1 MADCRAVTG
10 FAAYSRNAAAMWTA
24 LAEGSGE
31 VLLCSDRVLAV
42 WPSRYHTLRAVVLD
56 AGTDPEQTIGDVTS
70 AVLPR
75 TDANRRVVEDPSG
88 RLDLAPHG
96 FGERFRFP
104 VMVREPGAV
113 RVPGRVGEDVSAVP
127 VSDADQLAV
136 AEHVMTAV
144 FTPAT
149 LEPEMRG
156 LVHPPRLLDVPGWCV
171 WLAYRA
177 DVPAGAAYTFD
188 DGTSVGVYQVT
199 TLPEHRGNGVARA
212 LMASILDRYRD
223 VPVTLTA
230 TEQGRGLYEQLG
242 FATVNEA
249 RWWVPEP
256 DAGPNG

>member
-1 MADCRAVTG
+1 MADCRAVTS
-10 FAAYSRNAAAMWTA
+10 FAAYSRNAAAMWAA
-24 LAEGSGE
+24 LTGDAGE
-31 VLLCSDRVLAV
+31 VLLRSDRVLAI
-42 WPSRYHTLRAVVLD
+42 WPSRYHTLRAIVLD
-56 AGTDPEQTIGDVTS
+56 AGTDPEQTIRDVV
-70 AVLPR
+70 AVILPR
-75 TDANRRVVEDPSG
+75 IEASRRLVEDPSG
-88 RLDLAPHG
+88 SLDLGPHG
-96 FGERFRFP
+96 FSERFRFP
-104 VMVREPGAV
+104 VMVREPGAAPE
-113 RVPGRVGEDVSAVP
+113 RGRVGEDVSAIP

-156 LVHPPRLLDVPGWCV
+156 LVHPPRLLGVPGWRE

-212 LMASILDRYRD
+212 IMARILDRYREA
-223 VPVTLTA
+223 PVTLTA

-242 FATVNEA
+242 FVTIAEA